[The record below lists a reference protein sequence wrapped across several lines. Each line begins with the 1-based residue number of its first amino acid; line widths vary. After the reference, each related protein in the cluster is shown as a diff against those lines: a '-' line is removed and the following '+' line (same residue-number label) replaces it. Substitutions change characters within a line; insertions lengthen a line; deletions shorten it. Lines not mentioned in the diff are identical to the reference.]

1 MEKVDVDYMTD
12 TSLHGFKALLG
23 DANVV
28 DYHRRSIL
36 YDTPTT
42 LLERDWGPKRTA
54 QYGAGFSY
62 AYSMLFALDSSDAGG
77 SNGRGFD
84 DDNSHVE
91 ELLRM
96 DIAAHAFD
104 AVIFGLVHRKQ
115 PPLMRE
121 VCNAYPRE
129 RVAAVHG
136 HDRPPTDEELERY
149 DACAKYQFVREAY

>member
-12 TSLHGFKALLG
+12 TLLHGFKVLLG
-23 DANVV
+23 DANVF

-36 YDTPTT
+36 YNTPTT
-42 LLERDWGPKRTA
+42 LLEKDWGPKRTA

-62 AYSMLFALDSSDAGG
+62 ACSMLFALDSSDGDG
-77 SNGRGFD
+77 KEDIN
-84 DDNSHVE
+84 HVE
-91 ELLRM
+91 DLLRM

-104 AVIFGLVHRKQ
+104 AVIFGLVHRKT
-115 PPLMRE
+115 PPLMKE
-121 VCNAYPRE
+121 VCSSYPRE

-149 DACAKYQFVREAY
+149 DSCAKYQFVREAY